1 MARDRLSMRKTREIL
16 RQKWL
21 LGQSHRAVARSLAV
35 SLGTVSSTVA
45 RATAAGLTW
54 AVVEGLSEADLEE
67 RIYGRRPGA
76 DAERALPDFA
86 VVHAER
92 HRPGVT
98 LQLLHVEY
106 RERNSNGYG
115 YTQFCH
121 YYQRWLG
128 RQKVSMRQ
136 VHRAGEKLFVD
147 YAGKKPQIVD
157 AQTGECREVELF
169 VAVLG
174 ASSFTYAEATETQ
187 RVADFLESHVR
198 ALAYFAGAPAVWVPD
213 QLKTGV
219 TRACRYEPGIQRSYE
234 ELAAHYGAAVVPARP
249 RKPRDKAKVEVAV
262 QVVERW
268 ILARLRHET
277 FFSLAALNRRIGELL
292 EDLNDR
298 RMRAYGMSR
307 RALYERFD
315 RPALKSLPSE
325 RFSYG
330 EWKKARVNLDYHI
343 ELERHYYSVPFALAH
358 EAVDVRFNSLTV
370 EIFHRGQRVAS
381 HLRSHRR
388 GGHTTDAAHMP
399 HAHRQHLE
407 WTPSRLVHWGQSV
420 GPKTA
425 ELVEAILRERTHP
438 EQGYR
443 SCLGI
448 LRLAKQY
455 GKERLEAACARAVSV
470 RARSYR
476 HVASI
481 LQHGLDRLPTP
492 NATPSVPAQIPLP
505 HENVRGGD
513 YYHPQ
518 TGDPEHAS

>member
-1 MARDRLSMRKTREIL
+1 MRKTREIL

-35 SLGTVSSTVA
+35 SLGTVSSTGV
-45 RATAAGLTW
+45 RAAAAGLTW
-54 AVVEGLSEADLEE
+54 AVVEGLSEAELEE

-86 VVHAER
+86 AVHAER
-92 HRPGVT
+92 RRPGVT

-106 RERNSNGYG
+106 LERNPNGYG

-147 YAGKKPQIVD
+147 YAGKKPQVID
-157 AQTGECREVELF
+157 PETGECREVELF

-174 ASSFTYAEATETQ
+174 ASSFTYAEATQTQ

-213 QLKTGV
+213 QLKSGV
-219 TRACRYEPGIQRSYE
+219 TQACRYEPGIQRSYE
-234 ELAAHYGAAVVPARP
+234 ELAAHYGAVVVPARP
-249 RKPRDKAKVEVAV
+249 RKPRDKAKVEAAV
-262 QVVERW
+262 LVVERW

-277 FFSLAALNRRIGELL
+277 FFSLVALNRRIGELL
-292 EDLNDR
+292 EALNDR
-298 RMRAYGMSR
+298 TMRVYGASR
-307 RALYERFD
+307 RELYTRFD
-315 RPALKSLPSE
+315 RPALKSLPAE
-325 RFSYG
+325 RFTYG
-330 EWKKARVNLDYHI
+330 AWKKARVNLDYHI
-343 ELERHYYSVPFALAH
+343 ELERHYYSVPFALVH
-358 EAVDVRFNSLTV
+358 EAVEVRFNALTV
-370 EIFHRGQRVAS
+370 EVFHRGQRVAS

-399 HAHRQHLE
+399 RAHRQHLE

-455 GKERLEAACARAVSV
+455 GQERLEAACARALTV

-481 LQHGLDRLPTP
+481 LQHGLDRMPAP
-492 NATPSVPAQIPLP
+492 KAATSLPAQIALP
-505 HENVRGGD
+505 HENVRGSD
-513 YYHPQ
+513 YYQSH
-518 TGDPEHAS
+518 TGDSDHAS